1 MNVVL
6 NTMDQQATRR
16 LWGLFADLLDYPQAD
31 LNDAAIACQRMASD
45 VDPAAAAP
53 LALFRAWLEQT
64 PPGRVEEVYT
74 AIFDLDVSRS
84 PYAGYHLF
92 GETYQRSLFL
102 IGLKEW
108 FAAAHFN
115 SGQELPDHLAVLLR
129 FLALCDE
136 GDRRDE
142 LIQDALLPA
151 LAKILAVG
159 ERQGNEEEGVSGQAP
174 PQADENVASPYL
186 HVLRGLQAVL
196 EQWPRP
202 AVLTPLEEG
211 GVRV

>member
-1 MNVVL
+1 MVL
-6 NTMDQQATRR
+6 NTIDQQATRR
-16 LWGLFADLLDYPQAD
+16 LWGLFADLLDYPQAN
-31 LNDAAIACQRMASD
+31 LNEAAIACQRMASD

-92 GETYQRSLFL
+92 GETYQRSIFL

-108 FAAAHFN
+108 FATADFSA
-115 SGQELPDHLAVLLR
+115 GQELPDHLAVLLR
-129 FLALCDE
+129 FLERCDD
-136 GDRRDE
+136 GDRRNE

-151 LAKILAVG
+151 LAKILAAG
-159 ERQGNEEEGVSGQAP
+159 EGKGKVEEEEARQTDGNA
-174 PQADENVASPYL
+174 ASPYL
-186 HVLRGLQAVL
+186 QVLKSLQVVL
-196 EQWPRP
+196 EQQPRP
-202 AVLTPLEEG
+202 AVLAPLEEG

>member
-1 MNVVL
+1 MAL
-6 NTMDQQATRR
+6 NTMDQQAAARR
-16 LWGLFADLLDYPQAD
+16 LWGLFADLLDYPQANLNEAAVACEQLATD
-31 LNDAAIACQRMASD
+31 L
-45 VDPAAAAP
+45 DPAAAAP
-53 LALFRAWLEQT
+53 LAHFRAWLEQT

-92 GETYQRSLFL
+92 GETYQRSVFL

-108 FAAAHFN
+108 FAAAGFS

-151 LAKILAVG
+151 LAKILAAG
-159 ERQGNEEEGVSGQAP
+159 AGKGNEEEESSRHTDGNAS
-174 PQADENVASPYL
+174 SPYL
-186 HVLRGLQAVL
+186 QVLQSLQVVL
-196 EQWPRP
+196 ERWPRP

-211 GVRV
+211 GVHV